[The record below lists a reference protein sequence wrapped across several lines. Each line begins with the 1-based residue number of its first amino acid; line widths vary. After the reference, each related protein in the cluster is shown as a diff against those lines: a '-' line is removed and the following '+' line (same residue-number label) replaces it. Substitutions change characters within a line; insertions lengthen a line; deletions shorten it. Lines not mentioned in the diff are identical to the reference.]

1 LSLLDVEAIDV
12 YYGDLQALRS
22 VSLTVEK
29 GQVVA
34 VLGPNGAGKS
44 TLLRT
49 ISGIVRYRSG
59 HVALEGR
66 PLDGIPPH
74 KVADM
79 GIAHVPE
86 GRRIFADLTLR
97 ENLLL
102 GSYRSEARKA
112 RQESLAT
119 VFSLFPRL
127 KERQNQL
134 GGTLSGGEQQMLAV
148 GRALMQKPA
157 LLMLDEPSLG
167 LAPTIITELY
177 GKLAEIKAMGVSV
190 LLVEQQAAQA
200 LRLADHCYVLA
211 TGSVVASGPPS
222 EVAGEDAVRE
232 AYLGL

>member
-1 LSLLDVEAIDV
+1 MSLLDVEAIDV

-74 KVADM
+74 KVADI

-119 VFSLFPRL
+119 VFALFPRL

-200 LRLADHCYVLA
+200 LRLADRCYVLA

>member
-1 LSLLDVEAIDV
+1 MSLLDVEAIDV

-49 ISGIVRYRSG
+49 ISGIVGYRSG

-74 KVADM
+74 KVADI

-119 VFSLFPRL
+119 VFALFPRL

-200 LRLADHCYVLA
+200 LRLADRCYVLA

>member
-1 LSLLDVEAIDV
+1 MSLLSIEAIDV

-22 VSLTVEK
+22 VSLTLEQ

-44 TLLRT
+44 TLLRS
-49 ISGIVRYRSG
+49 ISGMVRCRAG
-59 HVALEGR
+59 HIAVNGR
-66 PLDGIPPH
+66 RLNGMPAFRI
-74 KVADM
+74 ADV
-79 GIAHVPE
+79 GVAHVPE
-86 GRRIFADLTLR
+86 GRRIFADLTVK

-102 GSYRSEARKA
+102 GSYRGEARKA
-112 RQESLAT
+112 RPEALSM
-119 VFSLFPRL
+119 VFELFPTLR
-127 KERQNQL
+127 ERQSQL

-148 GRALMQKPA
+148 GRALMQKPV

-177 GKLAEIKAMGVSV
+177 GKLTEIKAMGVSV

-200 LRLADHCYVLA
+200 LRLADYCYVLS
-211 TGSVVASGPPS
+211 TGAVVASGPPAD
-222 EVAGEDAVRE
+222 VANEAAVRE

>member
-1 LSLLDVEAIDV
+1 MSLLSIDAIDV
-12 YYGDLQALRS
+12 YYGDLQALRAI
-22 VSLTVEK
+22 SLTVER

-49 ISGIVRYRSG
+49 ISGLLQHRAGRIK
-59 HVALEGR
+59 LEGR
-66 PLDGIPPH
+66 SLDGIPPH
-74 KVADM
+74 KVANV

-86 GRRIFADLTLR
+86 GRRIFADLTVK

-102 GSYRSEARKA
+102 GGYRAEARKV
-112 RQESLAT
+112 RDDTLAT
-119 VFSLFPRL
+119 VYALFPRL
-127 KERQNQL
+127 HERQGQL
-134 GGTLSGGEQQMLAV
+134 GGTLSGGEQQMLAI
-148 GRALMQKPA
+148 GRALMQKPT

-167 LAPTIITELY
+167 LAPAVITEVY

-200 LRLADHCYVLA
+200 LQLADYCYILA
-211 TGSVVASGPPS
+211 TGSVVAAGPPAQ
-222 EVAGEDAVRE
+222 VASEDAIRE

>member
-1 LSLLDVEAIDV
+1 MSLLEVEAIDV

-22 VSLTVEK
+22 VSLAVEK

-59 HVALEGR
+59 HVELEGR
-66 PLDGIPPH
+66 ALDGIPPH
-74 KVADM
+74 KVADI

-86 GRRIFADLTLR
+86 GRRIFADLTVK

-102 GSYRSEARKA
+102 GSYRAEARKV

-119 VFSLFPRL
+119 VFQLFPRL
-127 KERQNQL
+127 QERQGQL

-148 GRALMQKPA
+148 GRALMQKPT

-167 LAPTIITELY
+167 LAPTLITELY

-200 LRLADHCYVLA
+200 LRLADQCYVLA
-211 TGSVVASGPPS
+211 TGSIVASGPPS
-222 EVAGEDAVRE
+222 AVANEDAVRE

>member
-1 LSLLDVEAIDV
+1 MALLEVEGINV

-22 VSLTVEK
+22 VSLAVDK

-59 HVALEGR
+59 HIALEGR
-66 PLDGIPPH
+66 TLDGIPPY
-74 KVADM
+74 KVADI

-86 GRRIFADLTLR
+86 GRHIFADLTVK

-102 GSYRSEARKA
+102 GSYRSEARKV
-112 RQESLAT
+112 RHESLAT
-119 VFSLFPRL
+119 VFTLFPRL
-127 KERQNQL
+127 QERQQQV

-148 GRALMQKPA
+148 GRALMQKPV

-177 GKLAEIKAMGVSV
+177 G
-190 LLVEQQAAQA
+190 
-200 LRLADHCYVLA
+200 
-211 TGSVVASGPPS
+211 
-222 EVAGEDAVRE
+222 
-232 AYLGL
+232 

>member
-1 LSLLDVEAIDV
+1 MSLLDVESIDV

-22 VSLTVEK
+22 VSLTVDR

-49 ISGIVRYRSG
+49 ISGIVRYRAG
-59 HVALEGR
+59 HIALEGR
-66 PLDGIPPH
+66 TLDGIPPY
-74 KVADM
+74 KVADI

-86 GRRIFADLTLR
+86 GRHIFADLTVK

-102 GSYRSEARKA
+102 GSYRAEARKV

-119 VFSLFPRL
+119 VFALFPRL
-127 KERQNQL
+127 KEREGQV

-148 GRALMQKPA
+148 GRALMQKPH
-157 LLMLDEPSLG
+157 LLMLNEPSLG
-167 LAPTIITELY
+167 LAPTIIVELY

-200 LRLADHCYVLA
+200 LRLADYCYVLS
-211 TGSVVASGPPS
+211 TGSMVASGPPAD
-222 EVAGEDAVRE
+222 VADEEAVRE

>member
-1 LSLLDVEAIDV
+1 MPLLEVEAIDV
-12 YYGDLQALRS
+12 FYGDLQALRS
-22 VSLTVEK
+22 VSLAVEK

-44 TLLRT
+44 TLLRA
-49 ISGIVRYRSG
+49 ISGINRYHGGRIG
-59 HVALEGR
+59 LEGR
-66 PLDGIPPH
+66 ELGGIPPH
-74 KVADM
+74 KVADV

-86 GRRIFADLTLR
+86 GRRIFTDLTVK
-97 ENLLL
+97 ENLLI
-102 GSYRSEARKA
+102 GSYRAEARRV
-112 RQESLAT
+112 RQDTLAM
-119 VFSLFPRL
+119 VYELFPRL
-127 KERQNQL
+127 RERQGQA

-148 GRALMQKPA
+148 GRALMQKPV

-211 TGSVVASGPPS
+211 TGSIVASGPPAA
-222 EVAGEDAVRE
+222 VADQDAVRE

>member
-74 KVADM
+74 KVADI

-86 GRRIFADLTLR
+86 GRRIFADLTVK

-102 GSYRSEARKA
+102 GSYRSEARKL
-112 RQESLAT
+112 RRESLAT
-119 VFSLFPRL
+119 VYELFPHL
-127 KERQNQL
+127 KERQGQV
-134 GGTLSGGEQQMLAV
+134 GGTLSGGEQQMLAI

-190 LLVEQQAAQA
+190 LLVEQQATQA

>member
-1 LSLLDVEAIDV
+1 MSLLNVDAIDV

-22 VSLTVEK
+22 VSLVVEK

-49 ISGIVRYRSG
+49 ISGIIRYRSG
-59 HVALEGR
+59 RIELEGR
-66 PLDGIPPH
+66 ALGGIPPH
-74 KVADM
+74 KVADI

-86 GRRIFADLTLR
+86 GRRIFADLTVK
-97 ENLLL
+97 ENLLI
-102 GSYRSEARKA
+102 GGYRADARKV
-112 RQESLAT
+112 RPQTLAT
-119 VFSLFPRL
+119 VFELFPRL
-127 KERQNQL
+127 RERQGQV

-148 GRALMQKPA
+148 GRALMQRPT

-177 GKLAEIKAMGVSV
+177 GKLAEIKGMGVSV

-200 LRLADHCYVLA
+200 LRLADYCYVLG
-211 TGSVVASGPPS
+211 TGSVVASAPPAAVS
-222 EVAGEDAVRE
+222 DEDAVIE
-232 AYLGL
+232 AYL

>member
-1 LSLLDVEAIDV
+1 MSLLDVEAIDV

-49 ISGIVRYRSG
+49 ISGIVGYRSG

-74 KVADM
+74 KVADI

-119 VFSLFPRL
+119 VLTLFPRL

-200 LRLADHCYVLA
+200 LRLADRCYVLA

>member
-1 LSLLDVEAIDV
+1 MSLLDVEAIDV

-74 KVADM
+74 KVADI

>member
-1 LSLLDVEAIDV
+1 MSLLNVDAIDV
-12 YYGDLQALRS
+12 FYGDLQALRS
-22 VSLTVEK
+22 VSLAVEK

-49 ISGIVRYRSG
+49 ISGINRYRAG
-59 HVALEGR
+59 RIELEGR
-66 PLDGIPPH
+66 ELGGIPPH
-74 KVADM
+74 KVADI

-86 GRRIFADLTLR
+86 GRRIFADLTVK

-102 GSYRSEARKA
+102 GSYRSEARRV
-112 RQESLAT
+112 RQESLAMI
-119 VFSLFPRL
+119 FELFPRL
-127 KERQNQL
+127 RERQGQL
-134 GGTLSGGEQQMLAV
+134 GGTLSGGEQQMLAI

-167 LAPTIITELY
+167 LAPTLITELY

-200 LRLADHCYVLA
+200 LRLADLCYVLT
-211 TGSVVASGPPS
+211 TGSIVVSGPPA
-222 EVAGEDAVRE
+222 EVANQEVVRE
-232 AYLGL
+232 AYLGF

>member
-1 LSLLDVEAIDV
+1 MSLLDVEAIDV

-74 KVADM
+74 KVADI

-86 GRRIFADLTLR
+86 GRRIFADLTLK

-200 LRLADHCYVLA
+200 LRLADRCYVLA

>member
-1 LSLLDVEAIDV
+1 MSLLSVDGIDV

-22 VSLTVEK
+22 VSLTLEQ

-44 TLLRT
+44 TLLRS
-49 ISGIVRYRSG
+49 ISGMVRCRAGRIAVNGSRLNGMPAYR
-59 HVALEGR
+59 
-66 PLDGIPPH
+66 
-74 KVADM
+74 VADV
-79 GIAHVPE
+79 GVAHVPE
-86 GRRIFADLTLR
+86 GRRIFADLTVK

-102 GSYRSEARKA
+102 GSYRAEARKA
-112 RQESLAT
+112 RPEALSM
-119 VFSLFPRL
+119 VFELFPQLR
-127 KERQNQL
+127 ERQNQL

-148 GRALMQKPA
+148 GRALMQKPV

-177 GKLAEIKAMGVSV
+177 SKLAEIKAMGVSV

-200 LRLADHCYVLA
+200 LRLADYCYVLS
-211 TGSVVASGPPS
+211 TGAVVASGPPS
-222 EVAGEDAVRE
+222 EVANEAAVRE

>member
-1 LSLLDVEAIDV
+1 MSLLDVASINV

-22 VSLTVEK
+22 VSLSVEK

-59 HVALEGR
+59 HIALEGR

-74 KVADM
+74 KVADI

-86 GRRIFADLTLR
+86 GRRIFADLTVQ

-102 GSYRSEARKA
+102 GSYRSAARKV
-112 RQESLAT
+112 RQQSLAT
-119 VFSLFPRL
+119 VYTLFPRL

-167 LAPTIITELY
+167 LAPALITELY
-177 GKLAEIKAMGVSV
+177 GKLAEIKATGVSV
-190 LLVEQQAAQA
+190 LMVEQQAAQA
-200 LRLADHCYVLA
+200 LRLADHCYVLS

-222 EVAGEDAVRE
+222 SVADEDAVRE

>member
-1 LSLLDVEAIDV
+1 
-12 YYGDLQALRS
+12 
-22 VSLTVEK
+22 
-29 GQVVA
+29 
-34 VLGPNGAGKS
+34 
-44 TLLRT
+44 LLRT
-49 ISGIVRYRSG
+49 ISGIVRYRAG

-74 KVADM
+74 KVADI

-86 GRRIFADLTLR
+86 GRRIFADLTVR

-102 GSYRSEARKA
+102 GSYRSEARKV

-119 VFSLFPRL
+119 TFSLFPRL
-127 KERQNQL
+127 KEREGQM
-134 GGTLSGGEQQMLAV
+134 GGTLSGGEQQMLAI

-177 GKLAEIKAMGVSV
+177 GKLGEIKAMGVSV

-200 LRLADHCYVLA
+200 LRLADYCYVLS
-211 TGSVVASGPPS
+211 TGSIVASGPAA
-222 EVAGEDAVRE
+222 EMANEDAVRE

>member
-1 LSLLDVEAIDV
+1 MSLLSVEAIDV

-22 VSLTVEK
+22 VSLTLNQ

-44 TLLRT
+44 TLLRS
-49 ISGIVRYRSG
+49 ISGMVRCRAG
-59 HVALEGR
+59 HIAVNGR
-66 PLDGIPPH
+66 RLDGMPAFR
-74 KVADM
+74 VADV
-79 GIAHVPE
+79 GVAHVPE
-86 GRRIFADLTLR
+86 GRRIFADLTVR

-102 GSYRSEARKA
+102 GSYRAEARKSRPEA
-112 RQESLAT
+112 LNL
-119 VFSLFPRL
+119 VFELFPHLR
-127 KERQNQL
+127 ERQGQL

-148 GRALMQKPA
+148 GRALMQKPV

-200 LRLADHCYVLA
+200 LRLADYCYVLS
-211 TGSVVASGPPS
+211 TGAVVASGPPS
-222 EVAGEDAVRE
+222 QVASQDAVRE

>member
-1 LSLLDVEAIDV
+1 MSLLSIEGIDV

-22 VSLTVEK
+22 VSLTLEQ

-44 TLLRT
+44 TLLRS
-49 ISGIVRYRSG
+49 ISGMVRCRAG
-59 HVALEGR
+59 HIAVNGR
-66 PLDGIPPH
+66 RLNGMPAFRI
-74 KVADM
+74 ADV
-79 GIAHVPE
+79 GVAHVPE
-86 GRRIFADLTLR
+86 GRRIFADLTVK

-102 GSYRSEARKA
+102 GSYRAEARKGRPEA
-112 RQESLAT
+112 LT
-119 VFSLFPRL
+119 MVFELFPTLR
-127 KERQNQL
+127 ERQGQL

-148 GRALMQKPA
+148 GRALMQKPV

-200 LRLADHCYVLA
+200 LRLADYCYVLS
-211 TGSVVASGPPS
+211 TGAVVASGPPAD
-222 EVAGEDAVRE
+222 VANEAAVRE

>member
-1 LSLLDVEAIDV
+1 LSLLDVQEIDV
-12 YYGDLQALRS
+12 YYGDLLALRG
-22 VSLTVEK
+22 VSLSVEK

-59 HVALEGR
+59 HVALEGQT
-66 PLDGIPPH
+66 LDGIPPH
-74 KVADM
+74 KVADI

-86 GRRIFADLTLR
+86 GRRIFADLTVK

-102 GSYRSEARKA
+102 GSYRSEARKV
-112 RQESLAT
+112 RQESLSMTLA
-119 VFSLFPRL
+119 LFPRL
-127 KERQNQL
+127 AERQGQL
-134 GGTLSGGEQQMLAV
+134 GGTLSGGEQQMLAI

-200 LRLADHCYVLA
+200 LKLADYVYVLS
-211 TGSVVASGPPS
+211 TGSIVASGPPA
-222 EVAGEDAVRE
+222 EMANQDAVRE

>member
-1 LSLLDVEAIDV
+1 MSLLRVDRIDV
-12 YYGDLQALRS
+12 YYGDLQALRA
-22 VSLTVEK
+22 VSLAVEK

-49 ISGIVRYRSG
+49 ISGMVRYRGG
-59 HVALEGR
+59 HIALEER
-66 PLDGIPPH
+66 TLDGIPPF
-74 KVADM
+74 KVADI

-86 GRRIFADLTLR
+86 GRRIFADLSVK

-102 GSYRSEARKA
+102 GSYRSEARKQRSEA
-112 RQESLAT
+112 LAM
-119 VFSLFPRL
+119 VFALFPRL
-127 KERQNQL
+127 RERPNQL

-148 GRALMQKPA
+148 GRALMQKPV

-177 GKLAEIKAMGVSV
+177 TKLAEIKAMGVSV
-190 LLVEQQAAQA
+190 LLVEQQATQA
-200 LRLADHCYVLA
+200 LRLADHCYVLS
-211 TGSVVASGPPS
+211 TGSIVASGPPA
-222 EVAGEDAVRE
+222 EIANEAAVRE

>member
-1 LSLLDVEAIDV
+1 MSLLDVEAIDV

-74 KVADM
+74 KVADI

-86 GRRIFADLTLR
+86 GRRIFADLTLK

>member
-1 LSLLDVEAIDV
+1 MPLLSVDAIDV

-22 VSLTVEK
+22 VSLAVEK

-49 ISGIVRYRSG
+49 ISGMVRYRSG
-59 HVALEGR
+59 HIALEGR
-66 PLDGIPPH
+66 GLNGMPPH
-74 KVADM
+74 KVADV

-86 GRRIFADLTLR
+86 GRRIFGDLTVK

-102 GSYRSEARKA
+102 GSYRAEARKV
-112 RQESLAT
+112 RQEGLAT
-119 VFSLFPRL
+119 VFALFPQL
-127 KERQNQL
+127 GKRQNQL

-148 GRALMQKPA
+148 GRALMQKPT

-167 LAPTIITELY
+167 LAPTLITELY
-177 GKLAEIKAMGVSV
+177 VKLAEIKAMGVSV

-211 TGSVVASGPPS
+211 TGGVVASGPPS
-222 EVAGEDAVRE
+222 EVADEEAVRE

>member
-1 LSLLDVEAIDV
+1 MSLLRVQAIDV

-22 VSLTVEK
+22 VSLSVEK

-49 ISGIVRYRSG
+49 ISGMVRYRSG
-59 HVALEGR
+59 HIS
-66 PLDGIPPH
+66 LDNQTIDSIPPY
-74 KVADM
+74 KVADI

-86 GRRIFADLTLR
+86 GRRIFADLSVK

-102 GSYRSEARKA
+102 GSYRSAARKMRA
-112 RQESLAT
+112 ESLGT
-119 VFSLFPRL
+119 VFSLFPQL
-127 KERQNQL
+127 KQRQNQT

-148 GRALMQKPA
+148 ARALMQQPA

-177 GKLAEIKAMGVSV
+177 GRLAEIKAMGVSV

-200 LRLADHCYVLA
+200 LRLADHCYVLS

-222 EVAGEDAVRE
+222 QVANEDAVRE

>member
-1 LSLLDVEAIDV
+1 MSLLDVESINV

-22 VSLTVEK
+22 VSLSVEK

-44 TLLRT
+44 TLLRA
-49 ISGIVRYRSG
+49 ISGIVPHRTGR
-59 HVALEGR
+59 VELEGR
-66 PLDGIPPH
+66 HLGGIPPH
-74 KVADM
+74 RIADI

-86 GRRIFADLTLR
+86 GRRIFADLTVK
-97 ENLLL
+97 ENLLI
-102 GSYRSEARKA
+102 GGYRAEARKV
-112 RQESLAT
+112 RPETLAA
-119 VFSLFPRL
+119 VYELFPRL
-127 KERQNQL
+127 RERQGQA

-148 GRALMQKPA
+148 GRALMQKPH

-167 LAPTIITELY
+167 LAPTLIGELY

-211 TGSVVASGPPS
+211 TGSIVASGPPS
-222 EVAGEDAVRE
+222 EVANEDAVRE